1 MAEQILMLA
10 LSPTM
15 EKGTIT
21 RWVKNVGDKVASGDV
36 ICEVETDKA
45 TMDYESQAEGV
56 LLKIVVP
63 QGSQATI
70 GECIALIGEP
80 GEGVSDS
87 QTEKQVQAEP
97 AESELK
103 KATTQEQPPEQEKV
117 KQPTAQPKIE
127 TSISGQIK
135 STPLARKMASQ
146 HGIDIGSITGTGPAG
161 RVILRDVEQ
170 AMASGNKP
178 AKSAAVSK
186 IGISAGILKDE
197 EIPVSGKRK
206 VIAQRLVES
215 KFSAPHYYL
224 KVSADAGQLVR
235 TRQKLKLDSAKNI
248 SINAFLL
255 KLTAETMK
263 HHPAINSTWAGDKII
278 RHSSIDIGLA
288 VALDD
293 GLITPVVRDC
303 GNKGIIA
310 IETEL
315 AELIALAKAGNLQKE
330 QYSNATFTISNL
342 GSFGIDE
349 FTAIINPPG
358 AAILAVGQISKRP
371 VVDVDGNIAAALMMN
386 MTLSCD
392 HRVIDG
398 AVGAAFLNDLK
409 HLIEEPMSAFY

>member
-21 RWVKNVGDKVASGDV
+21 KWLKKVGDKVASGEV

-45 TMDYESQAEGV
+45 AMDYESMADGV

-63 QGSQATI
+63 EGGQAAI
-70 GECIALIGEP
+70 GECIAVIGQD

-87 QTEKQVQAEP
+87 QADKQVQAEP
-97 AESELK
+97 AK
-103 KATTQEQPPEQEKV
+103 PVQEPVRQPV
-117 KQPTAQPKIE
+117 SQPKIE
-127 TSISGQIK
+127 ASTSSQIK

-146 HGIDIGSITGTGPAG
+146 HGIEIGSITGTGPAG
-161 RVILRDVEQ
+161 RVILRDIEQ

-178 AKSAAVSK
+178 AKSAGASK
-186 IGISAGILKDE
+186 TDVSAGILKDE
-197 EIPVSGKRK
+197 EIPVSGIRK

-224 KVSADAGQLVR
+224 KVSADAGELVR
-235 TRQKLKLDSAKNI
+235 TRQKLKLDSAKNV
-248 SINAFLL
+248 SINAFLI

-263 HHPAINSTWAGDKII
+263 HHPAINSMWAGDKII
-278 RHSSIDIGLA
+278 RHGRIDIALA

-303 GNKGIIA
+303 GNKGIMA

-315 AELIALAKAGNLQKE
+315 AELIALAKAGKLQKE
-330 QYSNATFTISNL
+330 QYNNSTFTISNL
-342 GSFGIDE
+342 GSFGIDD

-358 AAILAVGQISKRP
+358 SAILAVGQISKRP
-371 VVDVDGNIAAALMMN
+371 VVDAGGNIVAASMMN

-398 AVGAAFLNDLK
+398 AVGAAFMSDLK

>member
-21 RWVKNVGDKVASGDV
+21 KWLKKVGDKVASGEV

-45 TMDYESQAEGV
+45 AMDYESMADGV

-63 QGSQATI
+63 EGGQASI
-70 GECIALIGEP
+70 GECIAVIGQE
-80 GEGVSDS
+80 GDGVSDS
-87 QTEKQVQAEP
+87 QADKQVQAEP
-97 AESELK
+97 AK
-103 KATTQEQPPEQEKV
+103 PVQEPVRQPV
-117 KQPTAQPKIE
+117 SQPKIE
-127 TSISGQIK
+127 ASTSSQIK

-146 HGIDIGSITGTGPAG
+146 HGIEIGSITGTGPAG
-161 RVILRDVEQ
+161 RVILRDIEQ

-178 AKSAAVSK
+178 AKSAGASK
-186 IGISAGILKDE
+186 TDVSAGILKDE
-197 EIPVSGKRK
+197 EIPVSGIRK

-224 KVSADAGQLVR
+224 KVSADASELVR
-235 TRQKLKLDSAKNI
+235 TRQKLKLDSAKNV

-255 KLTAETMK
+255 KLTAEMIK

-278 RHSSIDIGLA
+278 RHGRIDIALA

-303 GNKGIIA
+303 GNKGIMA

-315 AELIALAKAGNLQKE
+315 AELIALAKAGKLQKE
-330 QYSNATFTISNL
+330 QYNNSTFTISNL
-342 GSFGIDE
+342 GSFGIDD

-358 AAILAVGQISKRP
+358 SAILAVGQISKRP
-371 VVDVDGNIAAALMMN
+371 VVDAGGNIVAASMMN

-398 AVGAAFLNDLK
+398 AVGAAFMSDLK

>member
-21 RWVKNVGDKVASGDV
+21 KWLKKVGDKVASGEV

-45 TMDYESQAEGV
+45 AMDYESMADGV

-63 QGSQATI
+63 QGGQAAI
-70 GECIALIGEP
+70 GECIAVIGQE

-87 QTEKQVQAEP
+87 QADKQVQAEP
-97 AESELK
+97 AKPL
-103 KATTQEQPPEQEKV
+103 QEPVRQPV
-117 KQPTAQPKIE
+117 SQPKIE
-127 TSISGQIK
+127 TSASSQIK

-146 HGIDIGSITGTGPAG
+146 HGIEIGSITGTGPAG
-161 RVILRDVEQ
+161 RVILRDIEQ

-178 AKSAAVSK
+178 AKSAGAFKTDV
-186 IGISAGILKDE
+186 SAGILKDE
-197 EIPVSGKRK
+197 EIPVSGIRK

-224 KVSADAGQLVR
+224 KVSADAGELVR
-235 TRQKLKLDSAKNI
+235 TRQKLKIDSAKNV
-248 SINAFLL
+248 SINAFLI

-263 HHPAINSTWAGDKII
+263 HHPAINSMWAGDKII
-278 RHSSIDIGLA
+278 RHGRIDIALA

-303 GNKGIIA
+303 GNKGIMA

-315 AELIALAKAGNLQKE
+315 AELIAIAKAGKLQKE
-330 QYSNATFTISNL
+330 QYNNSTFTISNL
-342 GSFGIDE
+342 GSFGIDD

-358 AAILAVGQISKRP
+358 SAILAVGQICKRP
-371 VVDVDGNIAAALMMN
+371 VVDAGGNIVAASMMN

-398 AVGAAFLNDLK
+398 AVGAAFMSDLK